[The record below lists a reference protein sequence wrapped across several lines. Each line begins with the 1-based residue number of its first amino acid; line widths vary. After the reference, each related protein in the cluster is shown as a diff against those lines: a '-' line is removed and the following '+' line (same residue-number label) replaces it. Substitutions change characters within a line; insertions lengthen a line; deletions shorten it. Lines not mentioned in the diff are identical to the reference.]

1 MTDRRPNILLLFTD
15 QQRFDTIAAL
25 GNPLIKTPA
34 LDKLCAEGTAF
45 TRCYTPSPVCVPAR
59 MALATGLA
67 PHQTGIFDLWDQ
79 GPTPPPESLMQRLAA
94 QGYQTHGV
102 GKMHFVPDPIAPWG
116 FHGRDRSE
124 EGDVNPETND
134 YRKHLD
140 ENGYGYVREPQG
152 VRSEMYYVPQP
163 AQMPDRL
170 HHTTWVGDR
179 SMDFLNSRDTAK
191 PFFLW
196 TSFIKP
202 HPPFANPDPWHKL
215 YRTKEM
221 PGPKRFNNDDQLLT
235 YWNHVQNRYKYRDAG
250 QDLLFIRTM
259 RAAYYACISHI
270 DYQIGRILEALG
282 DDINHTLILFSS
294 DHGELLGDYGCFGK
308 RCMLDAAARVPMIAR
323 LPGRFDAGK
332 RCDEPTTLLDIFPT
346 CTAVAGDPHRPS
358 EDGVDLA
365 EVASGR
371 HSGRVVTSVFR
382 SKGYGLYMATSRTGK
397 YIYSEPDQK
406 QWFFDLM
413 NDPEETSPV
422 KEDPE
427 DDTLKQELIKRFKRD
442 GYTEPL
448 NGDDWRTY
456 PTRAIPDDPD
466 DGLLYQ
472 DDPDIQA
479 RIDKLGPYARRV
491 TIDDRE
497 SYKLLQPP
505 D

>member
-1 MTDRRPNILLLFTD
+1 MSNKQPNILLLFTD

-34 LDKLCAEGTAF
+34 LDRLCTEGTAF

-59 MALATGLA
+59 MALASGRA
-67 PHQTGIFDLWDQ
+67 PQQTGIFDLWDQ
-79 GPTPPPESLMQRLAA
+79 GPTPLPESLMDRLAGH
-94 QGYQTHGV
+94 GYQTHGV
-102 GKMHFVPDPIAPWG
+102 GKMHFVPDSIAPWG
-116 FHGRDRSE
+116 FHSRDRSE
-124 EGDVNPETND
+124 EGDANPATND
-134 YRKHLD
+134 YRKYLD
-140 ENGYGYVREPQG
+140 DQGYGHVREPQG

-170 HHTTWVGDR
+170 HHSTWTGDR
-179 SMDFLNSRDTAK
+179 SIDFINHRDSSK

-196 TSFIKP
+196 TSFVKP

-221 PGPKRFNNDDQLLT
+221 PAPKRYDGDQALLT

-250 QDLLFIRTM
+250 QDLLFLRTM
-259 RAAYYACISHI
+259 RAAYYASISHI
-270 DYQIGRILEALG
+270 DYQIGRILETLG
-282 DDINHTLILFSS
+282 DEIDNTLILFSS
-294 DHGELLGDYGCFGK
+294 DHGELLGDYGSVGK

-323 LPGRFDAGK
+323 LPGRFDAGG

-346 CTAVAGDPHRPS
+346 CIAVAGDNDKPS
-358 EDGVDLA
+358 TEGEDLVD
-365 EVASGR
+365 VASGKAD
-371 HSGRVVTSVFR
+371 GRVVTSAFR
-382 SKGYGLYMATSRTGK
+382 SNGYGLYMSASKTGK

-406 QWFFDLM
+406 QWFFDHTQ
-413 NDPEETSPV
+413 DPHETSPL
-422 KEDPE
+422 EGHPE
-427 DDTLKQELIKRFKRD
+427 TDHLKTELVTRFKRD
-442 GYTEPL
+442 GYTTPFE
-448 NGDDWRTY
+448 GDDWRTY
-456 PTRAIPDDPD
+456 PKRSISEDPD

-479 RIDKLGPYARRV
+479 RINKLGPYARRV

-505 D
+505 N